1 MRRLGPCHVTAEAT
15 KGGLQCLLSA
25 IDSTEVPKPGL
36 QLLKRIQ
43 ESRNSITNAGSGS
56 EPKWVDMISARR

>member
-15 KGGLQCLLSA
+15 KGDLQCLLSA
-25 IDSTEVPKPGL
+25 IDSSEVPKPGL

-43 ESRNSITNAGSGS
+43 VSRNSITNLALALNPNEST
-56 EPKWVDMISARR
+56 